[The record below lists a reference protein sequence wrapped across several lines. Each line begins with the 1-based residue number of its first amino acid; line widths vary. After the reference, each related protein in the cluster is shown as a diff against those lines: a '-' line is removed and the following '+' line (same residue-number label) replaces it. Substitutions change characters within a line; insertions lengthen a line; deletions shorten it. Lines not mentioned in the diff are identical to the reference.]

1 MASSPPLPTRAAAD
15 DAWALM
21 GRMLQANRGRR
32 ATVLTELELSPPQAQ
47 ALRQLHED
55 EPCPM
60 SELAGQL
67 CCDNSNVTGI
77 VDRLERRGLVE
88 RRPAEHDRRVKLV
101 QLTPAGA
108 ALREEA
114 LRLLDA
120 APDGLRALS
129 EDEQR
134 TLASLLAKA
143 LSA

>member
-1 MASSPPLPTRAAAD
+1 MGSPLRTRLAAD

-21 GRMLQANRGRR
+21 SRMVQANRGRR
-32 ATVLTELELSPPQAQ
+32 GTVLASLELSPPQAQ
-47 ALRQLHED
+47 ALRFLQED
-55 EPCPM
+55 EPCAM

-88 RRPAEHDRRVKLV
+88 RRPADHDRRVKLL
-101 QLTPAGA
+101 QLTPEGA

-129 EDEQR
+129 DDEQR
-134 TLASLLAKA
+134 QLAALLSKA
-143 LSA
+143 LGD

>member
-1 MASSPPLPTRAAAD
+1 MGSPPRTRIAAD

-21 GRMLQANRGRR
+21 SRMVQANRGRR
-32 ATVLTELELSPPQAQ
+32 GAVLSELELSPPQAQ
-47 ALRQLHED
+47 ALRFLQED

-88 RRPAEHDRRVKLV
+88 RRPADHDRRVKLL
-101 QLTPAGA
+101 QLTPEGA

-134 TLASLLAKA
+134 QLATLLAKA
-143 LSA
+143 LEA

>member
-1 MASSPPLPTRAAAD
+1 MAASPPPPTRVAAD
-15 DAWALM
+15 QAWALM

-32 ATVLTELELSPPQAQ
+32 GAVLAALELSPPQAQ
-47 ALRQLHED
+47 ALRQLRVD

-60 SELAGQL
+60 SELAGAL

-101 QLTPAGA
+101 QLTPEGA
-108 ALREEA
+108 SLRDEA

-129 EDEQR
+129 PEEQR
-134 TLASLLAKA
+134 TLVGLLARA
-143 LSA
+143 LDA